1 MESAAIPS
9 SDQKTAYPNQVM
21 PWIPGMDDVLRAADV
36 IATWLPRTPLIH
48 LPALSAQ
55 TGVNIWLKA
64 EAVLPT
70 GSFKVRGGI
79 NLMSLLPDALK
90 QRGVVTAS
98 TGNHGQSIAFA
109 AQIAGVRATI
119 FVPEGANPLKVASML
134 RMGADVVF
142 AGRDFA
148 ESCEAMDAFAARE
161 GAYLVHPANEP
172 ALIAGVATYTR
183 EILEDKPDTAVMF
196 VPIGGGSGVSGASLV
211 ALAMKPELRLYGV
224 QAAGAP
230 AVYESR
236 KAGRLLKLDQMQTF
250 AEGVATR
257 EAFDLPSKI
266 FWNRVDEIVLVTDTD
281 IKRSMLT
288 IMEQG
293 RIVAEGAGAAAL
305 AAAVSMRDQL
315 QGQNVVCVAS
325 GGNVT
330 IDSIKQIVNEEQPW

>member
-1 MESAAIPS
+1 MESTGLKGGK
-9 SDQKTAYPNQVM
+9 QKTAYSNQVM
-21 PWIPGMDDVLRAADV
+21 PWIPDMDDVLRASEV
-36 IATWLPRTPLIH
+36 IARWIPRSPLIH
-48 LPALSAQ
+48 LPALSE
-55 TGVNIWLKA
+55 TFGVNFWLKA

-79 NLMSLLPDALK
+79 NLMSLLPEHLK

-109 AQIAGVRATI
+109 ASKAGVRATI
-119 FVPEGANPLKVASML
+119 FVPEGGNPLKVASMR
-134 RMGADVVF
+134 RMGAEVVF

-148 ESCEAMDAFAARE
+148 ESCDAMDAFAARE
-161 GAYLVHPANEP
+161 GAYLIHPANEP

-183 EILEDKPDTAVMF
+183 EVLEDKPDTDVMF
-196 VPIGGGSGVSGASLV
+196 VPIGGGSGVSGASIV
-211 ALAMKPELRLYGV
+211 AEAMKPDLRLYGV

-236 KAGRLLKLDQMQTF
+236 KSGRLLKLDRMQTF

-266 FWNRVDEIVLVTDTD
+266 FWSRVDEIVLVTDTD
-281 IKRSMLT
+281 MKRSMLT

-315 QGQNVVCVAS
+315 QGMTVVCVAS

-330 IDSIKQIVNEEQPW
+330 MDSIKQIVNEEQPW

>member
-9 SDQKTAYPNQVM
+9 SDRKTAYPNQVM
-21 PWIPGMDDVLRAADV
+21 PWIPDMDDVLRAADV

-119 FVPEGANPLKVASML
+119 FVPEGANPLKVASMR
-134 RMGADVVF
+134 RMGAEVVF